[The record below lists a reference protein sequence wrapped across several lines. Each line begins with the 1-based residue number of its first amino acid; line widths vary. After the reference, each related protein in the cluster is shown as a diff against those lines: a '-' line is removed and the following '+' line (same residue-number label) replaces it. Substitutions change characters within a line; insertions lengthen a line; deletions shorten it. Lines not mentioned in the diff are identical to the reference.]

1 MSSFNIVFLFFPEH
15 RYRPALS
22 DLKEVNPWV
31 HHGLLK
37 LTECQPGEVSSFAL
51 NFQASQ
57 EVFGAVQTVDLCPGG
72 GERHVTAINRKEYI
86 DLYIEWYLILS
97 IQTQFSAFQR
107 GFSRL
112 CGGPILHIFR
122 PEELEQLVCGSP
134 NLDFNALESAT
145 VYEDGYDRSSSTIC
159 AFWRVVHAMSE
170 EQKKLLLSFTTG
182 SDRVPIK
189 VRYKQPS
196 VMSLNLDCSVL

>member
-1 MSSFNIVFLFFPEH
+1 MPE
-15 RYRPALS
+15 A
-22 DLKEVNPWV
+22 VA
-31 HHGLLK
+31 
-37 LTECQPGEVSSFAL
+37 SFAL
-51 NFQASQ
+51 SFQASQ
-57 EVFGAVQTVDLCPGG
+57 EVFGDVQTVYLCPGG
-72 GERHVTAINRKEYI
+72 GERNVTSVNRKEYI
-86 DLYIEWYLILS
+86 DLYIEWYLTLS

-107 GFSRL
+107 GFNRL
-112 CGGPILHIFR
+112 CSGPILNLFR

-159 AFWRVVHAMSE
+159 AFWRVVHALSE

-189 VRYKQPS
+189 G
-196 VMSLNLDCSVL
+196 LGNLPFVISKNGTDDHRLPTAHTCFNHLLLPEYTSEAILKERLCTAINNAEGFGLQ